1 MQGCSQ
7 VLATPRKKRPADSE
21 TAPTT
26 KKHQRKSLPSTKGC
40 FSDLKKPEQKKL
52 LSFVMHAH
60 KLEKEY
66 EVVQQEQETAE
77 TEKKESD
84 SREKHRKMMGISFSS
99 HISLTAMAKQFK
111 ASRGTCRHMHFTM
124 ADIIQ
129 GLQFEFLEELWMM
142 VRPRMKDDHHI
153 YIYIYI
159 YIWAGRLGAKRM
171 PSWHLWV

>member
-1 MQGCSQ
+1 
-7 VLATPRKKRPADSE
+7 
-21 TAPTT
+21 
-26 KKHQRKSLPSTKGC
+26 
-40 FSDLKKPEQKKL
+40 
-52 LSFVMHAH
+52 MHAK
-60 KLEKEY
+60 KLEKKD
-66 EVVQQEQETAE
+66 EVVQQEKETAE

-124 ADIIQ
+124 ADITQ
-129 GLQFEFLEELWMM
+129 GLQFEFLEELRMM
-142 VRPRMKDDHHI
+142 VRPRMKDDHRTHTH
-153 YIYIYI
+153 IYIYI